1 MKYKVGD
8 KVIIRKDLA
17 ETPSE
22 ITFMFSNM
30 VKYAG
35 QVATIKHVND
45 YGYLYSV
52 EENDYFWVED
62 MLDPVEDTLE
72 EVIDKLESEIKE
84 NKSKNHKANEM
95 VNSGKLEPS
104 QNDLLIAQIEGYRT
118 VNKIIKARI
127 NLIKSQLT
135 NKEEQENKSNDEK
148 ETIAPFEK
156 EYFYQLI
163 NGDDYSFINFDTKSS
178 KWLLS
183 NTDAF
188 NGAYEVSF
196 TDKEIKDSP
205 FESSKFR
212 KVSV

>member
-17 ETPSE
+17 ERPSE
-22 ITFMFSNM
+22 IAFMFSNM

-62 MLDPVEDTLE
+62 MLEPVEDTLE
-72 EVIDKLESEIKE
+72 EVLNKLEAEIKE
-84 NKSKNHKANEM
+84 NTDKNHKAREM
-95 VNSGKLEPS
+95 VDSGRLDPA
-104 QNDLLIAQIEGYRT
+104 QNHLLIAQMGGYRT

-127 NLIKSQLT
+127 NLIKIQLI
-135 NKEEQENKSNDEK
+135 NKEEQENKSNDGK
-148 ETIAPFEK
+148 EAIGPFEK
-156 EYFYQLI
+156 EHCYQLI
-163 NGDDYSFINFDTKSS
+163 NGDDYSFINFDNKSS
-178 KWLLS
+178 KWSLS

-188 NGAYEVSF
+188 NGAYKVSF

-205 FESSKFR
+205 FDSSKFR